1 MEASMTKKKVFIGF
15 VGYVL
20 DSRPDWKPTLSA
32 FGLDD
37 LKFDRAELIT
47 EKKWAKLNQELVD
60 AIKQTSPNC
69 DVRLHELGYNDP
81 WDFGEAYEK
90 FHGFTENYKFS
101 PEKEQYY
108 FHMTTGTHAQKI
120 VGFLFAFSGRLPAEL
135 MQTAPPLKGE
145 TKSRHFLVDP
155 NLDRYQN
162 IQELFDRNFN
172 SGQELLRSGIE
183 TRNKTF
189 NQLIDQIC
197 LVASKSKDPILLG
210 GETGTGKTALA
221 KRIYEWKL
229 QNNLIE
235 KKSFAALN
243 CATLQG
249 QMLQS
254 ALFGHVKGAY
264 TGAVSDRK
272 GLMKAADGG
281 VLFLD
286 EIGEL
291 GLEEQSMLL
300 HALESGVFYP
310 LGSDKEEQSRF
321 QLIAATNKD
330 LRQLVKDKKFRE
342 DLLARIDIW
351 QFSLPA
357 LRSRKED
364 FPGNIDFELKVVEQK
379 DNTKVRFEKSARAR
393 YEDFAKSDEAK
404 WTANFRDL
412 GQSVRRMITLAHGRE
427 ISLEVVEQE
436 IKLLMSRWAQI
447 DLDSQSSGI
456 KTPSIGRDIDLFD
469 RLQLEAVLGVIS
481 RHRTL
486 AEAGR
491 KLFHVSRERSKNAN
505 DSDRLKKYLERFGL
519 DWRTFVGK
527 SL

>member
-1 MEASMTKKKVFIGF
+1 LDKKKVFIGF

-20 DSRPDWKPTLSA
+20 DSRPDWKPTLAA
-32 FGLDD
+32 FGFDD
-37 LKFDRAELIT
+37 LQFERAELIT
-47 EKKWAKLNQELVD
+47 EKKWAKLNQELIE
-60 AIKQTSPNC
+60 AIKKISPNC
-69 DVRLHELGYNDP
+69 DVRLHELNYKDP

-90 FHGFTENYKFS
+90 FHGFTESYKFATD
-101 PEKEQYY
+101 KEQYY

-145 TKSRHFLVDP
+145 TKSRYFLVDP
-155 NLDRYQN
+155 NLERYQN
-162 IQELFDRNFN
+162 IQDLFDRNFT
-172 SGQELLRSGIE
+172 SGQDLLRRGIE
-183 TRNKTF
+183 TKNKTF
-189 NQLIDQIC
+189 NHLIDQIC
-197 LVASKSKDPILLG
+197 LVASRSKDPILLG

-221 KRIYEWKL
+221 QRIFEWKQ
-229 QNNLIE
+229 QNGLLDRKNLV
-235 KKSFAALN
+235 SLN

-300 HALESGVFYP
+300 HALEGGRFYP
-310 LGSDKEEQSRF
+310 LGSDREEQSSF

-330 LRQLVKDKKFRE
+330 LRKAVKEKKFRE

-351 QFSLPA
+351 HYELPP
-357 LRSRKED
+357 LRARLED
-364 FPGNIDFELKVVEQK
+364 FPANIDFELKSIEK
-379 DNTKVRFEKSARAR
+379 SSKTKVHFAKAARQR
-393 YEDFAKSDEAK
+393 YESFAASPRAK

-412 GQSVRRMITLAHGRE
+412 GQSIRRMTTMAREREITLETVKHE
-427 ISLEVVEQE
+427 ISTLELRWTAALGRDVDISSRKLAVE
-436 IKLLMSRWAQI
+436 IS
-447 DLDSQSSGI
+447 
-456 KTPSIGRDIDLFD
+456 RDIDLFD
-469 RLQLEAVLGVIS
+469 RLQLDAVLEVIS
-481 RHRTL
+481 NHPTL

-491 KLFHVSRERSKNAN
+491 NLFQVSRARSKTSN

-519 DWRTFVGK
+519 DWRQFVGK
-527 SL
+527 KS